1 MRDGRT
7 SFVQQRRKSQR
18 SRWTWRRSTC
28 HNKFNLKLNKECL
41 TEIFWFALP
50 WKYIYLFMFQMMQ
63 YPGCTQHC
71 QVDLSF
77 MENHIFPML
86 PLGDD
91 KNHNWYKSQWGENP
105 LLFFNHK
112 IFLKNLTVPF
122 FSNWPWICRRSN
134 IDLTIF
140 YSGIATDST
149 ISWESPVAAFRLIC
163 LGGFKTGIV
172 AIFVKQL
179 LKILDKYSLLC
190 RDRCT
195 LSVLVMSDF
204 FLQRTPAANLKTST
218 NLVERMFS
226 FAILSFADESHGKKS
241 FRGES

>member
-91 KNHNWYKSQWGENP
+91 KKSQLIWKSMRGKP
-105 LLFFNHK
+105 SVVFWVDFK
-112 IFLKNLTVPF
+112 CCQSKNLLKKPHCAI

-149 ISWESPVAAFRLIC
+149 ISWES
-163 LGGFKTGIV
+163 
-172 AIFVKQL
+172 
-179 LKILDKYSLLC
+179 
-190 RDRCT
+190 RC
-195 LSVLVMSDF
+195 F
-204 FLQRTPAANLKTST
+204 
-218 NLVERMFS
+218 
-226 FAILSFADESHGKKS
+226 
-241 FRGES
+241 

>member
-1 MRDGRT
+1 MRGKP
-7 SFVQQRRKSQR
+7 SVVFQSQ
-18 SRWTWRRSTC
+18 
-28 HNKFNLKLNKECL
+28 NLLKK
-41 TEIFWFALP
+41 P
-50 WKYIYLFMFQMMQ
+50 
-63 YPGCTQHC
+63 HC
-71 QVDLSF
+71 A
-77 MENHIFPML
+77 I
-86 PLGDD
+86 
-91 KNHNWYKSQWGENP
+91 
-105 LLFFNHK
+105 
-112 IFLKNLTVPF
+112 

-226 FAILSFADESHGKKS
+226 FAILSSTDESHGKKS
-241 FRGES
+241 FRGRAVNGL